1 MAVSYGGRLVA
12 NDAVTLMRVMGI
24 ESEGSLECGVYKRDI
39 HDSCSTPIC
48 ELLSAT
54 RIGFRKQMK

>member
-24 ESEGSLECGVYKRDI
+24 ESEGSLECCVYKRDV
-39 HDSCSTPIC
+39 HVSCSTPIC
-48 ELLSAT
+48 ELLSANQNW
-54 RIGFRKQMK
+54 I